1 MGKIKLP
8 TMLFCH
14 TQNSLTIKNQLKKT
28 TSKNAL
34 KVYSSG
40 MKALRDR
47 MESVKSTKKITD
59 AMKLVAAAKVRRAQE
74 AVVNGRPFAENLV
87 KVLYGVNQRLQD
99 GDVDSALT
107 TIRPVKT
114 VMLLVVTGDR
124 GLCGGYNNYVIKK
137 ALARIQELREMGVDV
152 KILNVGR
159 KGATFFKRRA
169 EKYNLSKQ
177 FDLGGAPTTQ
187 EAQALADEIFSEFV
201 SAEVDKVE
209 LLYTKF
215 VSLINSEPTIQT
227 LLPMARSGELC
238 DINGK
243 CVDFAEDEVFR
254 LTTTSGKMSVT
265 RDKIDV
271 EKSELDEL
279 LIFEQEPSQILDA
292 LLPLYMNS
300 TVLRSL
306 QESLAS
312 ELAARMN
319 AMNSASDNAAALGK
333 TLSLVYNRKRQAAI
347 TSQLIEIVSGAN
359 AV

>member
-1 MGKIKLP
+1 MGKKDMFSLP
-8 TMLFCH
+8 YKK
-14 TQNSLTIKNQLKKT
+14 NSLVKNDVKKINGSNTIK
-28 TSKNAL
+28 
-34 KVYSSG
+34 VHSSG

-47 MESVKSTKKITD
+47 MESVKNTKKITD

-74 AVVNGRPFAENLV
+74 AVLNGRPFAENLV

-99 GDVDSALT
+99 EDVDSPLT
-107 TIRPVKT
+107 SIRPVKT
-114 VMLLVVTGDR
+114 VLLVVVTGDR
-124 GLCGGYNNYVIKK
+124 GLCGGYNNFVIKK
-137 ALARIQELREMGVDV
+137 SVARIQELNEMGVNC
-152 KILNVGR
+152 KILNIGR
-159 KGATFFKRRA
+159 KGSSFYKRRA
-169 EKYNLSKQ
+169 NKYKLSKQ
-177 FDLGGAPTTQ
+177 FALGGAPSTK
-187 EAQALADEIFSEFV
+187 EAQAMADEIFAEFV

-215 VSLINSEPTIQT
+215 VSLINSQPTIQT

-254 LTTTSGKMSVT
+254 LTTTDGKMSVT
-265 RDKIDV
+265 RDKIDMNT
-271 EKSELDEL
+271 SQLDDL

-292 LLPLYMNS
+292 MLPLYMNS

-319 AMNSASDNAAALGK
+319 AMNSASDNAASLRK
-333 TLSLVYNRKRQAAI
+333 TLSLIYNRQRQAAI
-347 TSQLIEIVSGAN
+347 TNQLIEIISGAN

>member
-1 MGKIKLP
+1 
-8 TMLFCH
+8 
-14 TQNSLTIKNQLKKT
+14 
-28 TSKNAL
+28 
-34 KVYSSG
+34 

-47 MESVKSTKKITD
+47 MESVKNTKKITD

-99 GDVDSALT
+99 EDVDSPLT
-107 TIRPVKT
+107 TVRPVKT
-114 VMLLVVTGDR
+114 VLLVVVTGDR
-124 GLCGGYNNYVIKK
+124 GLCGGYNTYVIKK
-137 ALARIQELREMGVDV
+137 AVARIQELGDIGVKV
-152 KILNVGR
+152 KVLNVGR
-159 KGATFFKRRA
+159 KGAAFFKRRA
-169 EKYNLSKQ
+169 DQYDLSKN
-177 FDLGGAPTTQ
+177 FMLGGAPTTK
-187 EAQALADEIFSEFV
+187 EAQAIADEIFSEFV

-215 VSLINSEPTIQT
+215 VSLINSQPTIQT

-238 DINGK
+238 DINGQ

-254 LTTTSGKMSVT
+254 LTTTDGKMSVT
-265 RDKIDV
+265 RDKIAMNTAPLYG
-271 EKSELDEL
+271 S

-319 AMNSASDNAAALGK
+319 AMNSASDNAAALRK
-333 TLSLVYNRKRQAAI
+333 NLSLIYNRQRQAAI

>member
-1 MGKIKLP
+1 
-8 TMLFCH
+8 
-14 TQNSLTIKNQLKKT
+14 
-28 TSKNAL
+28 
-34 KVYSSG
+34 

-47 MESVKSTKKITD
+47 MESVKNTKKITD

-74 AVVNGRPFAENLV
+74 AVLNGRPFAENLV

-99 GDVDSALT
+99 EDVDSPLT

-114 VMLLVVTGDR
+114 VLLVVVTGDR
-124 GLCGGYNNYVIKK
+124 GLCGGYNNFVIKK
-137 ALARIQELREMGVDV
+137 SVARIQELDEMGVKC
-152 KILNVGR
+152 KILNIGR
-159 KGATFFKRRA
+159 KGCSFFKRRA
-169 EKYNLSKQ
+169 NKYELSKQ
-177 FDLGGAPTTQ
+177 FALGGAPTTK
-187 EAQALADEIFSEFV
+187 EAQAMADEIFAEFV
-201 SAEVDKVE
+201 STQVDKVE

-215 VSLINSEPTIQT
+215 VSLINSQPTIQT

-254 LTTTSGKMSVT
+254 LTTSDGKMSVQ
-265 RDKIDV
+265 RDKIDMNTT
-271 EKSELDEL
+271 ELDSL

-333 TLSLVYNRKRQAAI
+333 TLSQVYNRKRQAAI
-347 TSQLIEIVSGAN
+347 TSQLIEIISGAS

>member
-1 MGKIKLP
+1 MMYS
-8 TMLFCH
+8 T
-14 TQNSLTIKNQLKKT
+14 TYNYQNS
-28 TSKNAL
+28 TSVVPVKPQGVQVCN
-34 KVYSSG
+34 SSL
-40 MKALRDR
+40 KALRDR
-47 MESVKSTKKITD
+47 MDSVKNTKKITD

-187 EAQALADEIFSEFV
+187 EAQAMADEIFSEFV
-201 SAEVDKVE
+201 AEEVDKVE

-243 CVDFAEDEVFR
+243 CVDFAEDEIFR
-254 LTTTSGKMSVT
+254 LTTVDGKISVN
-265 RDKIDV
+265 RDKVDINT
-271 EKSELDEL
+271 SQLDGS
-279 LIFEQEPSQILDA
+279 LIFEQEPTQILDA

-300 TVLRSL
+300 TVLRAL